1 MATTS
6 IRQGFRRLASPQD
19 YPSRW
24 TSEATSIAS
33 TLWRQGH
40 NEFCSWLFM
49 SFRYPWA
56 HGAKANLLR
65 AAPPHLSPC
74 WDVVLSREKWLLA
87 TILGPW
93 PTLMPS
99 VLLTST
105 WSFPHVSACFNAS
118 AFFVLPLSILCF
130 PLQNPLSQGSA
141 AGSQPQLT
149 TLRTAFTKLVDTSIG
164 GLTLTTSALHPQPL
178 WQRCTSSV
186 LKHAKDSCCSEALM
200 VRTWSTI
207 PTLSCHHACHN
218 MNIPHCAEHPSRS
231 STAGRHRASHGRKS
245 PREPIL
251 T

>member
-33 TLWRQGH
+33 TLWRQG
-40 NEFCSWLFM
+40 EFCSWLFM

-65 AAPPHLSPC
+65 ATPPHLSPC
-74 WDVVLSREKWLLA
+74 WDVVLSREKMASGHHPWAMTYPHAQCLA
-87 TILGPW
+87 DFNMIVSTRFSMLQCFGILCH
-93 PTLMPS
+93 
-99 VLLTST
+99 TS
-105 WSFPHVSACFNAS
+105 
-118 AFFVLPLSILCF
+118 VLPLSILCF
-130 PLQNPLSQGSA
+130 PLQNPLSPGSA

-149 TLRTAFTKLVDTSIG
+149 TRRTAFTKLVDTSIG

-186 LKHAKDSCCSEALM
+186 LKHAKDSCCS
-200 VRTWSTI
+200 
-207 PTLSCHHACHN
+207 
-218 MNIPHCAEHPSRS
+218 
-231 STAGRHRASHGRKS
+231 
-245 PREPIL
+245 
-251 T
+251 